1 MRLNKENVLGISKI
15 FIGAIATFLILF
27 GIHWIAI
34 LAGGILAILYF
45 AIPKR
50 YLN

>member
-1 MRLNKENVLGISKI
+1 MKINLAIVIGIFKI
-15 FIGAIATFLILF
+15 FIGAIALFLMVF

-34 LAGGILAILYF
+34 LAGVILGVLYF
-45 AIPKR
+45 IIPKR